1 MSQCVS
7 RLKQNKE
14 KYSDYSP
21 LYRISR
27 LTMPSFEEE
36 FKEATHPGPGRKIP
50 GAVLIAA
57 DRSGG

>member
-1 MSQCVS
+1 
-7 RLKQNKE
+7 
-14 KYSDYSP
+14 
-21 LYRISR
+21 
-27 LTMPSFEEE
+27 MPSFEEE